1 MSSSDRHD
9 GRVPPPTSTRY
20 HHGDLRRA
28 LLSAAAEEIAA
39 NGVAALSLRELARR
53 AGVSHAAPAH
63 HFKDK
68 RGVFTALAAEG
79 FALLHAMTTEV
90 LVAEVDDALVRAG
103 ECYVEFALEHPA
115 HFAVMF
121 DAALLDYS
129 DADLTRERDIAFDNL
144 YQAVRRTTAAE
155 EPELTMQVVAAWTV
169 VHGMASLWLTGNLP
183 YPRSRDQVSLAFRD
197 LSPSLLRIAQA
208 ALGDR

>member
-1 MSSSDRHD
+1 MSSWPRHD
-9 GRVPPPTSTRY
+9 GRVPPATSTPY

-79 FALLHAMTTEV
+79 FALLHAMTTRV

-115 HFAVMF
+115 HFTVMF

-129 DADLTRERDIAFDNL
+129 DPDLTRERDTAFDNL
-144 YQAVRRTTAAE
+144 YQAVRRTTGAD

-183 YPRSRDQVSLAFRD
+183 YPRSPEQVSLAFRD
-197 LSPSLLRIAQA
+197 LSPSLLRIAEA